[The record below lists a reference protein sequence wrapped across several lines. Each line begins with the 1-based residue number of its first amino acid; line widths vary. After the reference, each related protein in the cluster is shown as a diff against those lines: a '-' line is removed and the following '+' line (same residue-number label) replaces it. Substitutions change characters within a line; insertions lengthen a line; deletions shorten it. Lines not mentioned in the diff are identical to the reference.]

1 MEMQAWRDAWTRAEA
16 ACNALREALEF
27 LGFPEPV
34 RAAIRPQVHY
44 RGTAQVHVG
53 VIDAGRV
60 EELAAAL
67 RRSVELRPPAR

>member
-1 MEMQAWRDAWTRAEA
+1 MEMQAWRDAWARAEGA
-16 ACNALREALEF
+16 SNALREVLQG

-34 RAAIRPQVHY
+34 WAAIRPQVHY

-60 EELAAAL
+60 EELAEAL
-67 RRSVELRPPAR
+67 RGSADPRPPAR